1 MKKILAIAVAL
12 TAFMAVAAAQ
22 PRALGVRLGS
32 ASYAAG
38 YGAELSYQHG
48 LGTTN
53 FVEIDL
59 GWSSVGI
66 NGTASWDYILA
77 EFGGGFDFYA
87 GPGANL
93 GMYNTAD
100 GELLCLTRFAI
111 AGGAVVSTA
120 ELIGQPGRR
129 TGYLYA
135 DLSGLREQIP
145 LQLHCIVAGENILL
159 AFGYGQFHP
168 LLRHFAFALYAHDQR
183 LGLLRSK

>member
-12 TAFMAVAAAQ
+12 TAFVAVAAAQ
-22 PRALGVRLGS
+22 PRALGVRFGS

-100 GELLCLTRFAI
+100 GAKFAV
-111 AGGAVVSTA
+111 GALAQVGLEYQFGTIPFNISLDWRPTFYVIPSTYFSA
-120 ELIGQPGRR
+120 
-129 TGYLYA
+129 TG
-135 DLSGLREQIP
+135 
-145 LQLHCIVAGENILL
+145 VAL
-159 AFGYGQFHP
+159 AFRYRF
-168 LLRHFAFALYAHDQR
+168 
-183 LGLLRSK
+183 